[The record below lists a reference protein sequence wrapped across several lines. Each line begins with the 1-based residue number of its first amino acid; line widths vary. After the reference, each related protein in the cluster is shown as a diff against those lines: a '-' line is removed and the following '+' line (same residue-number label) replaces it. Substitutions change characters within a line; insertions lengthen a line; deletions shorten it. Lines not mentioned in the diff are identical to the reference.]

1 MSTFWSLWVMALV
14 TLTAVGSWWL
24 LQSNRKVPPGE
35 GATTGHEWDGIEEL
49 NNPLPYWWYIMF
61 ILSLLFLV
69 AYLVLYP
76 GFGTFPGVL
85 NWSSTGAWQKEVQEA
100 EKEFGPL
107 FARYGA
113 MSVEQLQ
120 QEPQALKMGQRI
132 FATNCSVCHGSSAT
146 GSFGFPNLT
155 DSEWLYGGTAEAI
168 ETTILSGRRGQMP
181 PWGSILGDEKVK
193 QVTAHVVSLSGGTA
207 DPKLAEAGKAVF
219 ASTCT
224 ACHGMDGKGNQ
235 LIGAPDLTNAIWL
248 YGGAPGQIEHS
259 IAAGRAGQMP
269 TFEQTL
275 GAQKVRIVA
284 AYVYS
289 LSQPKK

>member
-14 TLTAVGSWWL
+14 TLTEVGSWLL

-49 NNPLPYWWYIMF
+49 NNPLPYWWYMMF

-76 GFGTFPGVL
+76 GFGNFPGVL
-85 NWSSTGAWQKEVQEA
+85 GWSSTGAWKQEVLEA

-132 FATNCSVCHGSSAT
+132 FATNCSVCHGSAAT

-168 ETTILSGRRGQMP
+168 ETTILKGRNGQMP
-181 PWGSILGDEKVK
+181 EWGPILGDLKVK
-193 QVTAHVVSLSGGTA
+193 QVAAHVVSISGGSA
-207 DPKLAEAGKAVF
+207 DPALATAGSEVF
-219 ASTCT
+219 ASICA
-224 ACHGMDGKGNQ
+224 ACHGADGKGNQ
-235 LIGAPDLTNAIWL
+235 LMGAPDLTNAIWL
-248 YGGAPGQIEHS
+248 YGGTLGQIEHS
-259 IAAGRAGQMP
+259 ITAGRAGQMP
-269 TFEQTL
+269 VFGEKL

-289 LSQPKK
+289 LSQQKK

>member
-1 MSTFWSLWVMALV
+1 
-14 TLTAVGSWWL
+14 
-24 LQSNRKVPPGE
+24 
-35 GATTGHEWDGIEEL
+35 
-49 NNPLPYWWYIMF
+49 
-61 ILSLLFLV
+61 
-69 AYLVLYP
+69 
-76 GFGTFPGVL
+76 
-85 NWSSTGAWQKEVQEA
+85 
-100 EKEFGPL
+100 
-107 FARYGA
+107 
-113 MSVEQLQ
+113 
-120 QEPQALKMGQRI
+120 
-132 FATNCSVCHGSSAT
+132 NCSVCHGSSAT

-181 PWGSILGDEKVK
+181 PWGPILGDEKVK
-193 QVTAHVVSLSGGTA
+193 QVTAHVVNLSGGTA
-207 DPKLAEAGKAVF
+207 DPKLAEAGKALF